1 MRDKMDI
8 NIDNTC
14 TDTADKIAGVMPL
27 VEKRRW
33 IELRQA
39 LSTWPPPEVADF
51 INMLLGAHRIL
62 VVRFLPRY
70 FAAEVFS
77 ELSPTIQDELLT
89 DLTNFEI
96 RNLLADLEPD
106 DRAALMDEMPAAMTR
121 KLLNLLSLQDLKQ
134 TQELL
139 GYPENSVGRI
149 MTPNI
154 VYIKES
160 WTVREA
166 IEHIREFG
174 HDSETINMV
183 YITDSNGTLIDEMP
197 LSSLVLASLDDKVNS
212 LMDYNVIAL
221 AATDS
226 QESAVEKIKK
236 YNYFALPV
244 VDSAGVLLGIVTV
257 DDLMDIADTHA
268 TEDFHRIG
276 AVSVEA
282 EGSPIENLKEASVI
296 LLYRRRITWLVLL
309 IFAGILS
316 GTGIA
321 FFEDL
326 IQHQIVLIFF
336 LTLLID
342 CGGSSGTQSTTL
354 MVRALATGDVKIRD
368 WGKMIT
374 KEILVSGALGGVM
387 AVAVAPLGIFRG
399 GFMLAIVVMLS
410 MFLIV
415 MVGSLIG
422 VCLPFIL
429 SKMKRDPAMASA
441 PLVASV
447 ADIVGVLIYFSIA
460 TLLLR

>member
-1 MRDKMDI
+1 MDI